1 MCYDRVMMVKI
12 YWFFRIVAYAAC
24 IGGVAWFFTHQTDA
38 NGGQEGLYAVY
49 AGFLAFFVSYAIRF
63 FLRFGGNSR
72 RKPPRKDEDGG
83 QE

>member
-1 MCYDRVMMVKI
+1 MWYGGGMMVKI
-12 YWFFRIVAYAAC
+12 YWFFRIAAYAAC

-49 AGFLAFFVSYAIRF
+49 AGFLAFFVSYALRF
-63 FLRFGGNSR
+63 FLRFGGKTRSV
-72 RKPPRKDEDGG
+72 PPRRDEDGG